1 MFYLLFQCFNYSTFQ
16 KKIKAKL
23 NAHSVHDKR
32 DDTKNL
38 KPLDIDEQFFKQL
51 PKDVIKQLYDKIYKP
66 DFEMLG
72 YEYPTEYI
80 NMGYDE

>member
-1 MFYLLFQCFNYSTFQ
+1 M
-16 KKIKAKL
+16 
-23 NAHSVHDKR
+23 
-32 DDTKNL
+32 
-38 KPLDIDEQFFKQL
+38 DIDEQFFKQL